1 MGLEQQV
8 KILNTI
14 KRLNA
19 QDFVRLI
26 KLRNINPKKAQTLFA
41 LTQQLAED
49 ENLKA
54 SLGLLPWKSL
64 IGLYATPQEAEYKSL
79 AKDMLLL
86 DSDTQTISDHSRSVL
101 DSLMSEFDSLSKCA
115 DDYTQ
120 QAIQNAHSSTSL
132 CIHIL
137 KVIDAVKISVKGRGM
152 KPKVGTI
159 DIKKM
164 STHFHV
170 DSKTIDIACCCI
182 CDCKLAIPGRTSWE
196 LADNIPPLL
205 KKDVFSIWKIIVSR
219 WFESLNLIKVRALQN
234 IIKTSTHQG
243 SCEASQTTKPD
254 KNSFDQ
260 SLTSKLDI
268 ESLVKEALFF
278 GLLYGTP
285 VKGLHLTKLGSL
297 VLQNKID
304 ECQELF
310 RQHRS
315 HLTVSTY
322 PHPSSYIPSAS
333 TRTPVERHNNI
344 KAQQDER
351 TLVSEQTAKLLALE
365 AQNSYSVHPDPQVVE
380 QIDTLEIARRL
391 GKTVSIKL
399 KDANQAPIIAT
410 PIAVSPSRLRIAHN
424 QIEKVIPLSAI
435 ESVEYTYTVN
445 KI

>member
-26 KLRNINPKKAQTLFA
+26 KLRNINPKSANAIRPYATTCRGRKSKSL
-41 LTQQLAED
+41 
-49 ENLKA
+49 
-54 SLGLLPWKSL
+54 LGLLPWKSL

-205 KKDVFSIWKIIVSR
+205 KKTCSRSGKSLCQDGSNRSTSSKYAHCKILLR
-219 WFESLNLIKVRALQN
+219 PARIKAPARPLKPQN
-234 IIKTSTHQG
+234 
-243 SCEASQTTKPD
+243 
-254 KNSFDQ
+254 
-260 SLTSKLDI
+260 
-268 ESLVKEALFF
+268 
-278 GLLYGTP
+278 
-285 VKGLHLTKLGSL
+285 LTK
-297 VLQNKID
+297 
-304 ECQELF
+304 
-310 RQHRS
+310 
-315 HLTVSTY
+315 TPST
-322 PHPSSYIPSAS
+322 
-333 TRTPVERHNNI
+333 N
-344 KAQQDER
+344 
-351 TLVSEQTAKLLALE
+351 L
-365 AQNSYSVHPDPQVVE
+365 
-380 QIDTLEIARRL
+380 
-391 GKTVSIKL
+391 
-399 KDANQAPIIAT
+399 
-410 PIAVSPSRLRIAHN
+410 
-424 QIEKVIPLSAI
+424 
-435 ESVEYTYTVN
+435 
-445 KI
+445 

>member
-1 MGLEQQV
+1 M
-8 KILNTI
+8 
-14 KRLNA
+14 
-19 QDFVRLI
+19 
-26 KLRNINPKKAQTLFA
+26 
-41 LTQQLAED
+41 
-49 ENLKA
+49 
-54 SLGLLPWKSL
+54 
-64 IGLYATPQEAEYKSL
+64 
-79 AKDMLLL
+79 
-86 DSDTQTISDHSRSVL
+86 
-101 DSLMSEFDSLSKCA
+101 
-115 DDYTQ
+115 
-120 QAIQNAHSSTSL
+120 
-132 CIHIL
+132 
-137 KVIDAVKISVKGRGM
+137 
-152 KPKVGTI
+152 
-159 DIKKM
+159 
-164 STHFHV
+164 
-170 DSKTIDIACCCI
+170 
-182 CDCKLAIPGRTSWE
+182 
-196 LADNIPPLL
+196 
-205 KKDVFSIWKIIVSR
+205 SR

-399 KDANQAPIIAT
+399 KDANQAP
-410 PIAVSPSRLRIAHN
+410 
-424 QIEKVIPLSAI
+424 
-435 ESVEYTYTVN
+435 
-445 KI
+445 